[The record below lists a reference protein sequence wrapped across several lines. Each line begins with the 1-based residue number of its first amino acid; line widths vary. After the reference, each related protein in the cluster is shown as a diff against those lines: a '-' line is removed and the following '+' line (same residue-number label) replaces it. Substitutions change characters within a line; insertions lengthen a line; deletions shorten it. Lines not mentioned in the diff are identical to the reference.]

1 MDIKNIFVNG
11 CSFLTHRHTHE
22 ADINFNVGEMVRDQG
37 NISNL
42 INYARGGRGNDRI
55 YLTTMTYFEK
65 FPHLKKDT
73 FVLIGWSSALRL
85 DYPTKDDFKRMPDL
99 DQCWA
104 TIKMGESVTALDNLP
119 GRKVPINHVD
129 WEVQRYFQNVLGL
142 QNYLKLNNI
151 KYVMYNALPPPTIRK
166 NDHHTLYCSI
176 DQTHFYN
183 VDSSQYYYCEQND
196 RFISKTD
203 HHPNEKG
210 IEEWAGMVCKHID
223 TNKLYE
229 D

>member
-1 MDIKNIFVNG
+1 
-11 CSFLTHRHTHE
+11 
-22 ADINFNVGEMVRDQG
+22 
-37 NISNL
+37 
-42 INYARGGRGNDRI
+42 
-55 YLTTMTYFEK
+55 
-65 FPHLKKDT
+65 
-73 FVLIGWSSALRL
+73 
-85 DYPTKDDFKRMPDL
+85 
-99 DQCWA
+99 
-104 TIKMGESVTALDNLP
+104 
-119 GRKVPINHVD
+119 
-129 WEVQRYFQNVLGL
+129 VLGL

>member
-1 MDIKNIFVNG
+1 
-11 CSFLTHRHTHE
+11 
-22 ADINFNVGEMVRDQG
+22 
-37 NISNL
+37 
-42 INYARGGRGNDRI
+42 
-55 YLTTMTYFEK
+55 MTYFEK

-119 GRKVPINHVD
+119 GRKVPINHID

-176 DQTHFYN
+176 DQRHFLN
-183 VDSSQYYYCEQND
+183 VDSSQYYYCEQNN
-196 RFISKTD
+196 RFISNTD